1 MWIDRRTRSRNGKGE
16 TNPQNVNIMMDM
28 TFTMAPATSMLGV
41 PAMTMF
47 AKVAQ
52 KTKNA
57 QTFRNTAMPRE
68 STASVA

>member
-1 MWIDRRTRSRNGKGE
+1 
-16 TNPQNVNIMMDM
+16 MMDM